1 MKCKNC
7 GADYRLRQLRC
18 PYCETENLLGRM
30 WLIKRT
36 DTIKKVEAEQRA
48 AKKKFVPYVVSK
60 TVNRL
65 ILFMVVILI
74 AFIMIFEMH
83 MIPGS
88 KKDADGKIITPK
100 MLSLHEDGEYYKLR
114 EYLDSID
121 GGGLY
126 TEIPEY
132 MAQSALLAYDY
143 NEFIEYR
150 LNYLGEDRSKWEED
164 YFKMVIDK
172 CVDIHNLEV
181 GVYSGYHEENQK
193 QYDEYNEYIMA
204 FLKGTLS
211 LTDEELNVLMDE
223 DASYSEQK
231 ELIHKIF
238 ERSVKANE

>member
-164 YFKMVIDK
+164 YFKMVIDNNK
-172 CVDIHNLEV
+172 SNDLYNNE
-181 GVYSGYHEENQK
+181 
-193 QYDEYNEYIMA
+193 YDEYNEYIMA